1 MPTGSS
7 GVCLTA
13 GSDTTAAP
21 IPDCDSGTPD
31 ADGSGA
37 LELTDN
43 SGYQVGTV
51 YNSVALPT
59 SNGLDITW
67 DSYQF
72 NGTGADGISFDL
84 AAVNPDDPEPPSTV
98 GPAGGSLGYSTSN
111 SDPGVPYGYLGFGA
125 DVFGN
130 FESSTYGGSGCA
142 ATSAAAESMAV
153 RGPGNGTTGYCLTD
167 TTAATTAELQLS
179 APYTFDSRAGTSRA
193 TGGTGGTSLAVPEEV
208 VINPSGSAIIASSS
222 LASVPADSWL
232 FATEPLDND
241 APGTTWDV
249 LTGPLPTDPVG
260 VNTNWLDSAGL
271 PQELA
276 FGWASS
282 TGGSTE
288 FHQINFL
295 QAQSLTTSPTLGLTS
310 SVSNG
315 GVVPANSQTT
325 ITLTPSVPSG
335 SAESESQ
342 TVVVSD
348 TFPSSL
354 TPGLAT
360 GTDWICST
368 TGQLVSCSYSGTT
381 PIAPNTQLPAI
392 SITATASSTPGSFT
406 NTADASSSDAAP
418 ATASSSGTI
427 TQAAQSITFTNSPP
441 ASPLIGSTYT
451 VTATGGASGN
461 TIAFAVDPAST
472 SGCTVNSSTGL
483 VTLTVPAGTCIID
496 ANQAGDTTY
505 SAATQAQQSVT
516 SRTASEK
523 IIIFTNTPPTSPQV
537 GSTFAATAT
546 STSQGSPITFSI
558 DPSSTSGCTVNA
570 STGLVTLSAP
580 EGTCVIDANQA
591 GSVEAQETVT
601 STTQPAPPSVTISSP
616 STGGTYAVGKK
627 VTTTFSCT
635 DGLGAPGLSSCTDG
649 TSSDGSGLLSTSS
662 PGEFTYTVTATS
674 KDGQT
679 ATAVIRYQVVAP
691 SVSLVIYF
699 ANNSWAL
706 SAKSKA
712 QLNAF
717 AKTVVRDHLTTL
729 NVRGYASST
738 GPLANNV
745 HLGTERAQSAWTYLE
760 GRFNVL
766 GTNSASA
773 LVTGYGGAKYNVHP
787 DTAAGN
793 RRTEITAS

>member
-1 MPTGSS
+1 MELAQTLFLSTLPRST
-7 GVCLTA
+7 LTTQSHLA
-13 GSDTTAAP
+13 RWGLQGDHLATRRRP
-21 IPDCDSGTPD
+21 ND
-31 ADGSGA
+31 A
-37 LELTDN
+37 
-43 SGYQVGTV
+43 
-51 YNSVALPT
+51 
-59 SNGLDITW
+59 
-67 DSYQF
+67 
-72 NGTGADGISFDL
+72 
-84 AAVNPDDPEPPSTV
+84 
-98 GPAGGSLGYSTSN
+98 
-111 SDPGVPYGYLGFGA
+111 GVPYGYLGFGT

-130 FESSTYGGSGCA
+130 FESSTYGGCRLCA
-142 ATSAAAESMAV
+142 VSSAASESMAV
-153 RGPGNGTTGYCLTD
+153 RGPGNGTTGYCLTN
-167 TTAATTAELQLS
+167 TTAVTPAELQLS
-179 APYTFDSRAGTSRA
+179 SPYTFDSRSGTSR
-193 TGGTGGTSLAVPEEV
+193 GTGGTSLAVPEEV
-208 VINPSGSAIIASSS
+208 VINPSGSAIMAISS

-241 APGTTWDV
+241 APGATWDV

-295 QAQSLTTSPTLGLTS
+295 QAQSLTTSPSLNLTS

-315 GVVPANSQTT
+315 GVVPANSQAT

-335 SAESESQ
+335 SESESQ

-348 TFPSSL
+348 RLPSSL

-368 TGQLVSCSYSGTT
+368 TAQLVSCSYSGTT
-381 PIAPNTQLPAI
+381 PISANTQLPPI
-392 SITATASSTPGSFT
+392 SITATASSTPGPFT

-418 ATASSSGTI
+418 ATASDSGTI
-427 TQAAQSITFTNSPP
+427 TQAAQSITFTNTPP
-441 ASPLIGSTYT
+441 AAPLIGSTYT
-451 VTATGGASGN
+451 VAATGGASGN
-461 TIAFAVDPAST
+461 AVTFSVDPAST
-472 SGCTVNSSTGL
+472 SGCTVNSGTGL
-483 VTLTVPAGTCIID
+483 VTLTAPTGTCIID
-496 ANQAGDTTY
+496 ANQSGDTTY
-505 SAATQAQQSVT
+505 SAATQVQQSVT

-523 IIIFTNTPPTSPQV
+523 VISFTNTPPTSPQV
-537 GSTFAATAT
+537 GSTFTATAT
-546 STSQGSPITFSI
+546 SPSQGSPITFSI

-580 EGTCVIDANQA
+580 AGTCVIDANQS

-601 STTQPAPPSVTISSP
+601 STTQPAPPSATISSP
-616 STGGTYAVGKK
+616 STGGTYGVGKN

-635 DGLGAPGLSSCTDG
+635 DGAGGPGLASCTDG
-649 TSSDGSGLLSTSS
+649 TSSNGSGLLSTSS

-674 KDGQT
+674 KNGQT
-679 ATAVIRYQVVAP
+679 ATASIHYKVVAP

-706 SAKSKA
+706 STTSKA
-712 QLNAF
+712 QLNVF
-717 AKTVVRDHLTTL
+717 AKTVVRDHLMTL
-729 NVRGYASST
+729 DVRGFASST

-760 GRFNVL
+760 GRFHVL
-766 GTNSASA
+766 DAHSASA

-793 RRTEITAS
+793 RRTKITAN